1 MNLQSQFP
9 EIHKFFDRQQFDSVQ
24 LEDLLKKIKLD
35 YPEPEIYRK
44 AEQFVKFE
52 LFKFEIQS
60 QNKQKEPHR
69 EVNLK
74 YPNNKKTRSKSNS
87 NESVLNSSNKR
98 KKELKPL
105 IKVVNET
112 TFPRGINNL
121 SIKLKLSLDELHTLC
136 QKKEVNIKNTVKLSE
151 EELNLLTPL
160 FQNRIG
166 EIRAKERKTAKI
178 EKSNEEKPKI
188 QFKQR
193 NNTGDVFDKIA
204 TYGLGKLIYIRSK

>member
-1 MNLQSQFP
+1 MSLTL
-9 EIHKFFDRQQFDSVQ
+9 I
-24 LEDLLKKIKLD
+24 
-35 YPEPEIYRK
+35 
-44 AEQFVKFE
+44 
-52 LFKFEIQS
+52 FKFEIQS

-121 SIKLKLSLDELHTLC
+121 SIKLKLSLDELHLLC